1 MNSHSNKL
9 GISRKGANE
18 HCGGTGGTGGTGTSE
33 TGGASGTSAR
43 PARPARPASHH
54 HSAERINQ

>member
-9 GISRKGANE
+9 GISRKGDNE
-18 HCGGTGGTGGTGTSE
+18 RRGGTGGTGGTS
-33 TGGASGTSAR
+33 ARHAR
-43 PARPARPASHH
+43 PARHASHH